1 MRLNAE
7 QDVGEIGDRVDA
19 VRLAS
24 RDERVESG
32 QVLAGIIGPDEES
45 TAPAVGSSLF
55 GAPRV
60 EL

>member
-1 MRLNAE
+1 
-7 QDVGEIGDRVDA
+7 VGGHTFEVKQSSA
-19 VRLAS
+19 VL
-24 RDERVESG
+24 
-32 QVLAGIIGPDEES
+32 S